1 MELLSP
7 NYLPAYRAQLDVALD
22 HALAQLTEAVNTGSE
37 AGASSG
43 SGDLM
48 RLYESAVSS
57 SQVEGSKVTLNVFRA
72 TMEATGN
79 KPTTRDVQEVYDLV
93 KAYEFARTAPLT
105 LPNLLE
111 AHRILSQLLVHG
123 NDQGA
128 WRSKG
133 VKVGNADVTV
143 YMAPHQTMVPGLMED
158 LMREVDALC
167 LRELRTDEA
176 FYYAA
181 LLHLVFV
188 NIHPFIDGNGRSARL
203 LEKWFLAKHI
213 GPIAWSI
220 RSEKYVINH
229 RDDHYEALARL
240 GSQWGTLD
248 YDHCIPFL
256 LLLPRALRN
265 K

>member
-1 MELLSP
+1 MELLTDT
-7 NYLPAYRAQLDVALD
+7 YLPRYRAQLDVALD
-22 HALAQLTEAVNTGSE
+22 HALAQLTEAVNG
-37 AGASSG
+37 G

-57 SQVEGSKVTLNVFRA
+57 SQVEGSKVTLNVFQA
-72 TMEATGN
+72 TMAATGN
-79 KPTTRDVQEVYDLV
+79 KPSTRDVQEVYDLV
-93 KAYEFARTAPLT
+93 KAYDFARGNPLT
-105 LPNLLE
+105 GPNLLE

-143 YMAPHQTMVPGLMED
+143 YMAPHQSLVPGLMEQ
-158 LMREVDALC
+158 LMREVDALGQ
-167 LRELRTDEA
+167 RMLRTDEA
-176 FYYAA
+176 FYHAA

-188 NIHPFIDGNGRSARL
+188 NIHPFIDGNGRTARL
-203 LEKWFLAKHI
+203 LEKWFLARHI

-220 RSEKYVINH
+220 RSEKYTINN
-229 RDDHYEALARL
+229 RDDYYGALARL
-240 GSQWGTLD
+240 GDQWGTLD
-248 YDHCIPFL
+248 YDQCVPFL
-256 LLLPRALRN
+256 LLLPHALRN

>member
-1 MELLSP
+1 VELLSP
-7 NYLPAYRAQLDVALD
+7 NHLPAYRAQLDVALD
-22 HALAQLTEAVNTGSE
+22 HALAQLTEAVNTGSG

-93 KAYEFARTAPLT
+93 KAYDFARHNPLT

-111 AHRILSQLLVHG
+111 AHRILSQLLVHS
-123 NDQGA
+123 NDQGT

-143 YMAPHQTMVPGLMED
+143 YMAPHQTMVPGLMEQ
-158 LMREVDALC
+158 LIAEVDTLNSRT
-167 LRELRTDEA
+167 LHTDEA

-203 LEKWFLAKHI
+203 LEKWFLARHL

-229 RDDHYEALARL
+229 RDDYYEALARL
-240 GSQWGTLD
+240 GNKWGTLD
-248 YDHCIPFL
+248 YDRCIPFL